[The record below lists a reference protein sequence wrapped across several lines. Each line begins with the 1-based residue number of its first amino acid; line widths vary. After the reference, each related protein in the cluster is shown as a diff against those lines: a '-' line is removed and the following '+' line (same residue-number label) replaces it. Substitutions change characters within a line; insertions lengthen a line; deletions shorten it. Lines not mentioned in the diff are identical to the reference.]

1 MKKDKFIPLP
11 IYFDEQGFKAK
22 EKLATEKLEVLNKA
36 LEWCSNHIDT
46 DKLDRVKFI
55 ENMVKEF
62 GFQLQKQ
69 KGNIVKTKISTNK
82 LAFLLDID
90 DSELTGLESQYK
102 NLDIDVQVSKD
113 DYLCRVDKDDFIQYT
128 KDLDENLILIRGN
141 DFLKSLD
148 LISQHT
154 KIYPMNIQQGTNG
167 LIQFD
172 MRTNK
177 YRVRVSANA

>member
-1 MKKDKFIPLP
+1 MKKDKFVPMP
-11 IYFDEQGFKAK
+11 IYFNEQGFNAK
-22 EKLATEKLEVLNKA
+22 EKLAKQKLEVLNKA
-36 LEWCSNHIDT
+36 LEWCSKHIDT

-55 ENMVKEF
+55 ENMVDEF

-90 DSELTGLESQYK
+90 DSELTGLENQYK
-102 NLDIDVQVSKD
+102 NIPIDVQVDKA
-113 DYLCRVDKDDFIQYT
+113 DYLCKVERDEFVEYT
-128 KDLDENLILIRGN
+128 KDLEENMRLIRGN

-148 LISQHT
+148 LISEYT

-167 LIQFD
+167 FIQFD

-177 YRVRVSANA
+177 YKVRVS